1 MVEAFL
7 SLDLGTKTG
16 FCIWRLEE
24 NGNAKIITSGTK
36 NFKTK
41 LSDPF
46 GRRFVLYRNW
56 LKSILNRY
64 QIETVFYE
72 QVYAH
77 NGTQAAHVYGGFL
90 YHMAALCDDFGIKVV
105 GIGVGTI
112 KKRATGNG
120 RASKQEV
127 IEKAIA
133 MGIHP
138 VDDNEADAIA
148 IMCAV
153 VS

>member
-7 SLDLGTKTG
+7 SLDLGIKTG

-41 LSDPF
+41 LSESF
-46 GRRFVLYRNW
+46 GRRFVWFRNW

-90 YHMAALCDDFGIKVV
+90 YHMAALCDDSGIKAV

-112 KKRATGNG
+112 KKGATGNG

-138 VDDNEADAIA
+138 TDDNEADAIA

-153 VS
+153 GV